1 VKSLSELKSVKKTL
15 ALQASQQAALAAQA
29 QQRQVQAEAAHLVFT
44 QAVGKVQPL
53 KAPPRVTL
61 PTQAKPEQV
70 TQATSARARAM
81 GVDATLLPTGAG
93 AGQAKPSL
101 ALSDEWDASR
111 LLKLDPA
118 LGYRR
123 PGVGSDV
130 LRQLQRG
137 QRVSQ
142 AQLDL
147 HGQTVDE
154 ARQSLV
160 QFIDE
165 ALSEGLRCVRI
176 VHGQGHSS
184 PGQRAVLKNK
194 VPSWLVQI
202 NAVSAFAQAP
212 AKEGG
217 AGALVVLLRALT

>member
-1 VKSLSELKSVKKTL
+1 
-15 ALQASQQAALAAQA
+15 
-29 QQRQVQAEAAHLVFT
+29 
-44 QAVGKVQPL
+44 
-53 KAPPRVTL
+53 
-61 PTQAKPEQV
+61 
-70 TQATSARARAM
+70 
-81 GVDATLLPTGAG
+81 
-93 AGQAKPSL
+93 
-101 ALSDEWDASR
+101 
-111 LLKLDPA
+111 
-118 LGYRR
+118 
-123 PGVGSDV
+123 
-130 LRQLQRG
+130 
-137 QRVSQ
+137 VSQ

-160 QFIDE
+160 TFIDE

-202 NAVSAFAQAP
+202 SAVSAFAQAP

-217 AGALVVLLRALT
+217 AGALVVLLRAVT